1 MKNIKST
8 TTKIVLQ
15 AKEAN
20 DQGLETLAK
29 NAMAAA
35 IVTSAELDSYALKD
49 LKEDVKR
56 DLWKAAAKVMIYHD
70 VDSVDIMKVDAALE
84 AVLDKCIAEIERS
97 LNKKASDIGALEPK
111 VPGQN

>member
-15 AKEAN
+15 AQEA
-20 DQGLETLAK
+20 DEQGLNILAK

-35 IVTSAELDSYALKD
+35 KVISNELESYAFDD
-49 LKEDVKR
+49 LKEDIKR

-84 AVLDKCIAEIERS
+84 LVLDKCIAEIERS
-97 LNKKASDIGALEPK
+97 LNKKTSDIGVLEPK

>member
-15 AKEAN
+15 AQEAN
-20 DQGLETLAK
+20 DQGMEKLAK

-35 IVTSAELDSYALKD
+35 KVTATEIDTYAFDD
-49 LKEDVKR
+49 LKEDIKR

-70 VDSVDIMKVDAALE
+70 IDSVDIVKVDAAIE
-84 AVLDKCIAEIERS
+84 SVLDKCIAEIERS
-97 LNKKASDIGALEPK
+97 LNKKTSDIGVLEPK

>member
-15 AKEAN
+15 AQEAN
-20 DQGLETLAK
+20 DQGLEKLAK
-29 NAMAAA
+29 NAIAAA
-35 IVTSAELDSYALKD
+35 KVTATELDSYALDD
-49 LKEDVKR
+49 LKEDIKR

-84 AVLDKCIAEIERS
+84 LVLDKCIAEIESS
-97 LNKKASDIGALEPK
+97 LNKKSSDVGVLEPK